1 MQLDDIMHT
10 MATCRQFRDEAVDD
24 ATLLQVL
31 DAGRWAPQG
40 GNRQPVHF
48 IAVRDPA
55 RKAAL
60 GEWYLAPWKA
70 YMADRMGRSRTNT
83 DQRHKRSS
91 LAEADHFAEHF
102 GEAPVIV
109 VVCAEL
115 AGIHPTDHHLDR
127 LSVVGGGSI
136 YPAVQN
142 VLLKAREV
150 GLGAALT
157 TLLCEAEPQVR
168 ELLDIPEG
176 FITAAHLAMGWP
188 LLPFPKQL
196 KRRPLA
202 EMVHLD
208 RFGSPLVDA
217 AAAEASGS

>member
-1 MQLDDIMHT
+1 MLLDEITHT
-10 MATCRQFRDEAVDD
+10 MATCRQFRPDPVDD
-24 ATLLQVL
+24 ETLLTVL

-48 IAVRDPA
+48 VVVRDPEK
-55 RKAAL
+55 KAKL
-60 GEWYLAPWKA
+60 GAWYLAPWRA
-70 YMADRMGRSRTNT
+70 YMAERMGTTSTDT
-83 DQRHKRSS
+83 DQRHQRSS

-115 AGIHPTDHHLDR
+115 AGVHPTDTNLDR
-127 LSVVGGGSI
+127 LSVVGGASI

-142 VLLKAREV
+142 VLLKAREI

-168 ELLDIPEG
+168 ELIGLPEG
-176 FITAAHLAMGWP
+176 FITAAHIPMGWP

-196 KRRPLA
+196 RRRPLA
-202 EMVHLD
+202 RTTHLD
-208 RFGSPLVDA
+208 RFGSPLVA
-217 AAAEASGS
+217 GEGR

>member
-1 MQLDDIMHT
+1 MLLDEITHT
-10 MATCRQFRDEAVDD
+10 MATCRQFRDDPVDD
-24 ATLLQVL
+24 ETLATVL

-48 IAVRDPA
+48 VVVRDADKRA
-55 RKAAL
+55 RL
-60 GEWYLAPWKA
+60 GEWYLRPWKA
-70 YMADRMGRSRTNT
+70 YMAERMGTTST
-83 DQRHKRSS
+83 DEGQRHKRSS

-102 GEAPVIV
+102 GRSPVIV

-115 AGIHPTDHHLDR
+115 AGIHPTDDKLDR
-127 LSVVGGGSI
+127 LSVVGGASI

-157 TLLCEAEPQVR
+157 TLLCEAEPEVR
-168 ELLDIPEG
+168 ELLAIPEG
-176 FITAAHLAMGWP
+176 FITAAHIPMGWP

-196 KRRPLA
+196 RRRPLGR
-202 EMVHLD
+202 MTHLD
-208 RFGSPLVDA
+208 TFGTPFA
-217 AAAEASGS
+217 QEAPR